1 MARRQTRQA
10 PVLNAVN
17 DEFNEL
23 KHHYIINSY
32 EHISFD
38 VDMENLT
45 LSGTINWNNQE
56 FPFTVKLSNGG
67 E

>member
-17 DEFNEL
+17 DEFNVL
-23 KHHYIINSY
+23 KHHYIINSH
-32 EHISFD
+32 ENISFD

-45 LSGTINWNNQE
+45 LSGTINWNGQE
-56 FPFTVKLSNGG
+56 FPFTAELTRGG